1 MKEVQIIAKLADL
14 QETDYYNTLVLHAL
28 VDILVAKGLLTH
40 DELTEKVNELDSQL
54 SFQLDTIAQ
63 LSDAI
68 SRRQTQTKPLL

>member
-14 QETDYYNTLVLHAL
+14 QETDYRNTLVLHAL
-28 VDILVAKGLLTH
+28 IDILVAKGLLTH
-40 DELTEKVNELDSQL
+40 DELTEKVIELDSQL

-63 LSDAI
+63 LSNAI

>member
-14 QETDYYNTLVLHAL
+14 QETDYRNTLVLHAL
-28 VDILVAKGLLTH
+28 IDILVAKGLLTH
-40 DELTEKVNELDSQL
+40 DELTEKVTELDSQL

-63 LSDAI
+63 LSNAI

>member
-14 QETDYYNTLVLHAL
+14 QETDYRNTLVLHAL

-68 SRRQTQTKPLL
+68 SRRQPQTKPLL